1 MRYHHI
7 EGLKGTNNI
16 TFWQGHGATR
26 TSYTLLM
33 GMKTGAAA

>member
-1 MRYHHI
+1 MNRQ
-7 EGLKGTNNI
+7 NNV

-33 GMKTGAAA
+33 GMKMGTTALENCLA